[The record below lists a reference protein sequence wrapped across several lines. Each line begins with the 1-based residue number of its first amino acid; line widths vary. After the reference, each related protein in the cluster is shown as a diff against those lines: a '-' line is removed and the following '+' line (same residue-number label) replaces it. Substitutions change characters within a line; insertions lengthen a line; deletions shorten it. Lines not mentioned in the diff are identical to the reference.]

1 MRVPV
6 LRQLVVALASALAL
20 LAVLA
25 TPSAAVSVDVEVGGG
40 TLVVAGNTFDL
51 TPGGGGGGG
60 GEDPPCAD
68 NPNTLALNT
77 DTPSAGRWTVTGAF
91 SVQFRLGTPPS
102 DPWYKADITI
112 IGSGTYTGGGSPYT
126 LATAAPN
133 HITFQVRLYEVG
145 ANDCAKD
152 SSNLKCVIAGRA
164 ASTSGTFVGAL
175 PTPAV
180 GNTATVSGSTSA
192 PGGLPMAASSCSAP
206 FVSWH
211 GQHAT
216 LSSLVLT
223 VV

>member
-6 LRQLVVALASALAL
+6 PQKLLVALAAALTL

-25 TPSAAVSVDVEVGGG
+25 SPSSAVSVDMEVGGG
-40 TLVVAGNTFDL
+40 SLVVAGNTFDL
-51 TPGGGGGGG
+51 TPGGGGGG
-60 GEDPPCAD
+60 EDPPCPD

-77 DTPSAGRWTVTGAF
+77 DTPSAGRWTVTGGF

-102 DPWYKADITI
+102 GPWYKADITI
-112 IGSGTYTGGGSPYT
+112 IGSGTFTGASSPYT
-126 LATAAPN
+126 LATASPN

-145 ANDCAKD
+145 VDDCAKD

-164 ASTSGTFVGAL
+164 ASTSGSFVGTL
-175 PTPAV
+175 PSPSV
-180 GNTATVSGSTSA
+180 GDAATVSGSTSV
-192 PGGLPMAASSCSAP
+192 PGGLPLAASSCSAP
-206 FVSWH
+206 FVAWH

-216 LSSLVLT
+216 LTGLVLN